1 MVRNMCL
8 FNKRKLQEKSLENK
22 INEIIKPYGYNIVI
36 FKVYYKKEYSI
47 FLKLVANEKINLKF
61 TTNNNSIYLN
71 NELICDNSYHLE
83 GFNDLPFKFIECVEL
98 EMKKERTIDFS
109 LKNIK
114 VIFYSNKRKSF
125 PILNSSIENRAGYRP
140 HLVIKGTTEYLGIE
154 FYRSQL
160 QSFDKYGT
168 ASIRL
173 LYDGVDYSGL
183 KIGTKFDIL
192 EGAKVVGEGEIIE
205 F

>member
-1 MVRNMCL
+1 MCL
-8 FNKRKLQEKSLENK
+8 FKKRKLQEESLKNR
-22 INEIIKPYGYNIVI
+22 ISEIIKPYGYSIVI
-36 FKVYYKKEYSI
+36 FKVDYKKKYSI

-61 TTNNNSIYLN
+61 TTENNAIYLN
-71 NELICDNSYHLE
+71 GELICDDTYHLD
-83 GFNDLPFKFIECVEL
+83 GFNDLPYKFIECVEL
-98 EMKKERTIDFS
+98 ELKKERTVDFS

-125 PILNSSIENRAGYRP
+125 PILTSSIKNRAGYRP

-173 LYDGVDYSGL
+173 LYDGVDYSAL
-183 KIGTKFDIL
+183 KVGTKFDIL
-192 EGAKVVGEGEIIE
+192 EGTKVVGEGEVIE

>member
-1 MVRNMCL
+1 MWL
-8 FNKRKLQEKSLENK
+8 INKKRLQEKSLK
-22 INEIIKPYGYNIVI
+22 KRIQEIIEPYGYEITLFVVN
-36 FKVYYKKEYSI
+36 YKKEYNI
-47 FLKLVANEKINLKF
+47 LLKLVAKDKINLKF
-61 TTNNNSIYLN
+61 TTINNSIYLN
-71 NELICDNSYHLE
+71 KKLICDNSYHLD

-98 EMKKERTIDFS
+98 EIKKERTIDFS

-125 PILNSSIENRAGYRP
+125 PTLTSSIENRAGYRP
-140 HLVIKGTTEYLGIE
+140 HLVIKGTTKYLGIE

-173 LYDGVDYSGL
+173 LYDGVDYSAL
-183 KIGTKFDIL
+183 KVGTKFDIF
-192 EGAKVVGEGEIIE
+192 EGRNIVGEGEIIDW
-205 F
+205 